1 MSSFPWLAKRRI
13 PVAIRVLVTEPIS
26 TLSFFSKISFVS
38 AFFKPIAPVVT
49 ISSLIVDHTAP
60 VKFSFVT
67 AFFNFPSKV
76 SFSCTTERLDKNRSR
91 FYGFHALWIKGFI

>member
-1 MSSFPWLAKRRI
+1 MSNFPWLAKRRI
-13 PVAIRVLVTEPIS
+13 AVAISVFVTEPIN
-26 TLSFFSKISFVS
+26 TLSSFSKISFVS
-38 AFFKPIAPVVT
+38 AFFKPIAPVVI

-76 SFSCTTERLDKNRSR
+76 KQ
-91 FYGFHALWIKGFI
+91 